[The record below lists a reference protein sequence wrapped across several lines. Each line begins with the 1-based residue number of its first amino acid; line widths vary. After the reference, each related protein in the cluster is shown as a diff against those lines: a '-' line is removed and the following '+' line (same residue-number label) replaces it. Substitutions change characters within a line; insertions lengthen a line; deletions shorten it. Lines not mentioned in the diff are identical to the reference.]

1 MNYNNILNRIIEDVS
16 IPIYTRR
23 FAKLFRCIIVIKIN
37 HNNNK
42 IMSMFTDICRSII
55 TIYYHR
61 LIQVMENK
69 VDPEK
74 SREDYEEL
82 KEIVTSIHQEIKT
95 NNNPKRVCDKIEKQL
110 TLYY

>member
-1 MNYNNILNRIIEDVS
+1 MNYNTVLIRIIEDLS

-23 FAKLFRCIIVIKIN
+23 FANLFRCIIVIKIN

-42 IMSMFTDICRSII
+42 IMAIFTDICRSII

-61 LIQVMENK
+61 LIQVMENN

-82 KEIVTSIHQEIKT
+82 KEIVTSIHQEIRTK
-95 NNNPKRVCDKIEKQL
+95 NNPKGVCDKIEKQL
-110 TLYY
+110 SFYY